1 MQSNVAFYAPTIGVL
16 QNNLKR
22 KRVLQSKVVS
32 LNESLSESQTLYV
45 RMLNAQKLL
54 ATVSDNNTAKTLD
67 FITGMVNKVLSEIFP
82 EDVYQIKL
90 KKKLF
95 AGNKPHIILELQDG
109 SENTLDLKIQS
120 GAGLRQIVSFMYV
133 ICLIEIRKG
142 RKLLILDERLN
153 GLHKSAKTA
162 ISQIIKIF
170 VKGGYQFIFV
180 EYSLNDIGKIY
191 NVEKRGKESTL
202 ISMEGVDYTDDLV
215 HVSDVDLSVLD
226 KNFVEEENLEEPEEN
241 KF

>member
-1 MQSNVAFYAPTIGVL
+1 MQGNAVFYAPTIGAL

-22 KRVLQSKVVS
+22 KKTLQNKVL
-32 LNESLSESQTLYV
+32 SLSESLADAQTTYV

-67 FITGMVNKVLSEIFP
+67 FITGMVNKVLMEILP
-82 EDVYQIKL
+82 DDVYRIEL

-95 AGNKPHIILELQDG
+95 AGNKPHIILELHDG
-109 SENTLDLKIQS
+109 EENVLDLKLQS
-120 GAGLRQIVSFMYV
+120 GAGLRQIISFMYV

-142 RKLLILDERLN
+142 RRLLILDERLN

-180 EYSLNDIGKIY
+180 EYALND
-191 NVEKRGKESTL
+191 
-202 ISMEGVDYTDDLV
+202 
-215 HVSDVDLSVLD
+215 SDKPKQRVRKKDGND
-226 KNFVEEENLEEPEEN
+226 GAFKWGDEE
-241 KF
+241 